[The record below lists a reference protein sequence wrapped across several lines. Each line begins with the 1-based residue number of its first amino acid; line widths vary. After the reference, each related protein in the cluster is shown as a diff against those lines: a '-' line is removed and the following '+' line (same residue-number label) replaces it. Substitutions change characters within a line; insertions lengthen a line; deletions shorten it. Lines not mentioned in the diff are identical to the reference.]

1 MFQHKTMNRPGDSPV
16 SLNYARL
23 TQDDNRLTPGTT
35 TNAAADKMD
44 EEKSMNASYNM
55 ADDEKT
61 MNAAGSMDEEKTM
74 NAAGS
79 MDEEKTMNAATG
91 SMEEEK
97 SMNAATGSME
107 EEKSMNAAG
116 EKDEEK
122 SMNASYSA
130 NMADDEKTMNA
141 AGSSMDE
148 EKSMNAGG
156 DKMDEEKSMNA
167 AGKMDEE
174 KSMNAA
180 SDKVEDLNQSKG
192 KPAGKAF
199 GSSGSAIKSAGRA
212 IGLIGANYLAASRIK
227 ASIAPVDGKFGKAGV
242 KRIPPRV
249 DTDVAVKVTGIPEG
263 SKGLF
268 FKVNQVDGNNDG
280 TVTVNGQTSVYI
292 KNDQTL
298 KLRGNKQTEPGHASH
313 LCLAGAYNGI
323 NVAYS
328 NHFSVAAFP
337 ESIESTTVS
346 PHYASGPNYVHMG
359 GIYNLPSKSDS
370 GVDTDLGKTWISESV
385 SVASKSGV
393 FATSTESNTGFMR
406 PSPHFDHNISKFG
419 DSAQGLKA
427 GLNTGNLIASEKTNH
442 QCFYFACDR
451 TGITT
456 NLATAPLIPKS
467 GFKLKRTFSKV
478 GNRTYFHIS
487 RSSLAVGNATGASVA
502 TASPGSIELI

>member
-1 MFQHKTMNRPGDSPV
+1 MFQHKTMNRPGDSSV

-23 TQDDNRLTPGTT
+23 TQDGNRLSPGTT
-35 TNAAADKMD
+35 GNAATDKMDEEKSSNAATGNMD
-44 EEKSMNASYNM
+44 EEKSMNA
-55 ADDEKT
+55 A
-61 MNAAGSMDEEKTM
+61 
-74 NAAGS
+74 
-79 MDEEKTMNAATG
+79 
-91 SMEEEK
+91 
-97 SMNAATGSME
+97 GSME

-122 SMNASYSA
+122 SMNA
-130 NMADDEKTMNA
+130 

-148 EKSMNAGG
+148 EKSMNAAGNMDEEKSMNAAGSMEEEKSINASYSSNMADDEKTMNAGG

-180 SDKVEDLNQSKG
+180 GDKMEDLNQSKG

-199 GSSGSAIKSAGRA
+199 GSSGSAIRNAGRA
-212 IGLIGANYLAASRIK
+212 AGLAAANYLAASGIK
-227 ASIAPVDGKFGKAGV
+227 ASIAPVDGKFGKPGV
-242 KRIPPRV
+242 MRIPPRV
-249 DTDVAVKVTGIPEG
+249 DTDVAVKVSGVPEG

-280 TVTVNGQTSVYI
+280 TVTINGQTSVYV

-298 KLRGNKQTEPGHASH
+298 KLRGTKQTEPGHAKH
-313 LCLAGAYNGI
+313 LCLAGVYNGI

-359 GIYNLPSKSDS
+359 GVYNLPSKSDS
-370 GVDTDLGKTWISESV
+370 GVDTDLGKIWISESV

-393 FATSTESNTGFMR
+393 FANSTESNTGFMR

-451 TGITT
+451 TGIAT

-487 RSSLAVGNATGASVA
+487 RSSMMIGNATGASVT
-502 TASPGSIELI
+502 TASPGGIELV